1 MKTKI
6 ASFLTAAVVSLLTL
20 ATSSFADA
28 GDGFYDKEHIR
39 GFVSFGG
46 DYRGMRAEFQKY
58 VNRTAFIT
66 GTFVDPA
73 DSSGAGTTPDS
84 KPTYNQFSDYYLGL
98 HLNAGAQYKQFLTWF
113 DFNFMPTQVSE
124 RPSSTITAGSGTFA
138 LFDVRWYSY
147 GADWMFGWKILGE
160 NNFINVIP
168 AVGVG
173 MNLINFH
180 FASEYTISSTDGSQ
194 TSTMRDRY
202 YSTLATTVNAEL
214 EVRLELD
221 PIAIGIYGGYRYI
234 RYDELNVEGLKL
246 KNPYYEYDTD
256 NVGDTW
262 FIGLRVTWTF
272 LSDWQKKQA
281 DRL

>member
-98 HLNAGAQYKQFLTWF
+98 HLNAGAQYKQFLTWL
-113 DFNFMPTQVSE
+113 DFNFMPTQFLNAPPAPLPQVPV
-124 RPSSTITAGSGTFA
+124 PSPCSTSDGTPTAPTGCS
-138 LFDVRWYSY
+138 
-147 GADWMFGWKILGE
+147 
-160 NNFINVIP
+160 
-168 AVGVG
+168 VGRF
-173 MNLINFH
+173 L
-180 FASEYTISSTDGSQ
+180 AKTISST
-194 TSTMRDRY
+194 
-202 YSTLATTVNAEL
+202 
-214 EVRLELD
+214 
-221 PIAIGIYGGYRYI
+221 
-234 RYDELNVEGLKL
+234 
-246 KNPYYEYDTD
+246 
-256 NVGDTW
+256 
-262 FIGLRVTWTF
+262 
-272 LSDWQKKQA
+272 
-281 DRL
+281 

>member
-1 MKTKI
+1 
-6 ASFLTAAVVSLLTL
+6 
-20 ATSSFADA
+20 
-28 GDGFYDKEHIR
+28 
-39 GFVSFGG
+39 
-46 DYRGMRAEFQKY
+46 
-58 VNRTAFIT
+58 
-66 GTFVDPA
+66 
-73 DSSGAGTTPDS
+73 
-84 KPTYNQFSDYYLGL
+84 
-98 HLNAGAQYKQFLTWF
+98 
-113 DFNFMPTQVSE
+113 
-124 RPSSTITAGSGTFA
+124 
-138 LFDVRWYSY
+138 
-147 GADWMFGWKILGE
+147 MFGWKILGE

-194 TSTMRDRY
+194 TYTMRDRY